1 MAVAVERVSDWR
13 GDVQGRVGTGVVL
26 AFVAFMA
33 GVLVEG
39 SLIWMGGRVM

>member
-26 AFVAFMA
+26 GFVAFVA

-39 SLIWMGGRVM
+39 GVVWMGGRVL